1 MPRTGALL
9 PLSREHHASL
19 VLARTARRA
28 ADSKNMTACSAAMIE
43 VENHWHTLLATHFE
57 EEERLMRL
65 AVDVL
70 DSESVLRISA
80 EHAELRML
88 ACGPCQLGPV
98 ARLYRFSDLIV
109 THVRYEERTLFP
121 QLQLFLGKNERRCT
135 S

>member
-9 PLSREHHASL
+9 PLSREHHTSL

-28 ADSKNMTACSAAMIE
+28 ADSRNMTACSAAMIE
-43 VENHWHTLLATHFE
+43 VENHWHTLLVTHFE
-57 EEERLMRL
+57 QEERLMRL

-70 DSESVLRISA
+70 DSESVLRIFA

-88 ACGPCQLGPV
+88 SCGPCQLEPV
-98 ARLYRFSDLIV
+98 ARLHRFSDLIV

-121 QLQLFLGKNERRCT
+121 QLQLFFGKNER
-135 S
+135 